1 MLLLGRRFIKGKG
14 QLMITTRRRL
24 LILSPGKLLIKA
36 GAIGCAMIAL
46 TYSICL
52 GLKVRQSEAATA
64 RIGAVTN
71 IYMQK
76 NSSQAERCRQ
86 IRLFVNT
93 FIKSY
98 SNSESAIAERGAY
111 KILKPPYPL
120 IKEVEKR
127 LGVADERAISSQS
140 VHLTWNQTAW
150 DKPYGWPGGNIN
162 RTWPCSINKAIEAW
176 FDGSGRLF
184 QLVIFHQTEEDGGK
198 TMESVGRQREDWKI
212 DESILFATVNQ
223 GGGGSTPLTK
233 H

>member
-1 MLLLGRRFIKGKG
+1 MLFLGKRFIKGKG

-46 TYSICL
+46 TYSTCL
-52 GLKVRQSEAATA
+52 GLKVRQSEAAAA

-127 LGVADERAISSQS
+127 LGAADERAMSSQS
-140 VHLTWNQTAW
+140 VCLTWNQIAW
-150 DKPYGWPGGNIN
+150 EKPHGWPGGNIN

-176 FDGSGRLF
+176 FDGSGRLS
-184 QLVIFHQTEEDGGK
+184 QLVIFHQTEENGDRIV
-198 TMESVGRQREDWKI
+198 EFVGRQREDWKL
-212 DESILFATVNQ
+212 DESILFGTVNQ
-223 GGGGSTPLTK
+223 AEGSAPLTK